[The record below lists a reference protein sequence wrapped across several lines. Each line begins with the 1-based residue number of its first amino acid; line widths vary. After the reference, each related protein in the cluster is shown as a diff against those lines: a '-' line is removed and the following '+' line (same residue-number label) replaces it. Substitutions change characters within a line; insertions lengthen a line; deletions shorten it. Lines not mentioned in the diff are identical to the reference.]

1 MDMGTNEFGGR
12 EIPSDTPR
20 TPHKTYVGAREVWA
34 IRTSSPRAKNDHERK
49 KPMSLAIE
57 VDDIT
62 HVLLADGWHTVHDAS
77 FGIDSYEF
85 IWREGMGD
93 SPMLGGGQ
101 DKHIAAAGHR
111 GSTSREHIAAA
122 GFSFTEGDHV
132 LCGPLTSVLAVKV
145 KSKRQHSM

>member
-1 MDMGTNEFGGR
+1 
-12 EIPSDTPR
+12 
-20 TPHKTYVGAREVWA
+20 
-34 IRTSSPRAKNDHERK
+34 
-49 KPMSLAIE
+49 MSLAIE

-85 IWREGMGD
+85 MSREGMGD

-101 DKHIAAAGHR
+101 EKHIAAAGHR

-145 KSKRQHSM
+145 KAKRQHSM

>member
-1 MDMGTNEFGGR
+1 
-12 EIPSDTPR
+12 
-20 TPHKTYVGAREVWA
+20 
-34 IRTSSPRAKNDHERK
+34 
-49 KPMSLAIE
+49 MSLAIE

-85 IWREGMGD
+85 MWREGMGD
-93 SPMLGGGQ
+93 GPMLGGGQ
-101 DKHIAAAGHR
+101 EKHTAAAGHR

-122 GFSFTEGDHV
+122 GFSFTEGDHL

-145 KSKRQHSM
+145 KTKRQHSM

>member
-1 MDMGTNEFGGR
+1 
-12 EIPSDTPR
+12 
-20 TPHKTYVGAREVWA
+20 
-34 IRTSSPRAKNDHERK
+34 
-49 KPMSLAIE
+49 MSLAIE

-85 IWREGMGD
+85 MWREGMGD
-93 SPMLGGGQ
+93 GPMLGAGQ
-101 DKHIAAAGHR
+101 EHIAAAGHR

-122 GFSFTEGDHV
+122 GFSFTEGDHI

-145 KSKRQHSM
+145 EAKRQPSM